1 VNTLELS
8 SQLLQLLFS
17 GLTLGGIY
25 SLIALALVTTFNITG
40 VLNLA
45 QGEFLA
51 LGALLAASLS
61 AAGLPLVSAF
71 VIAVAL
77 VTLLSGLVER
87 VAIYPARGASGLTLI
102 IITIGLSISL
112 RGLALLIWGTNP
124 VTLPAFSK
132 GAPLAI
138 GGATI
143 GLQSLWIFGLV
154 AVTLAGLFAFFEL
167 TYQGKAVRACVINRT
182 AARLVGINPATMSLL
197 AFAGSGAIGA
207 AAGIFIAPVTLAT
220 YDMGFMLGVK
230 GFVAAAI
237 GGMYSISGAVLGGII
252 LGILEVYF
260 AGLVSSGL
268 KDALALVVLLAVLM
282 LRPEGLLGVIGG
294 RKV

>member
-1 VNTLELS
+1 MELS

-17 GLTLGGIY
+17 GLTLGSIY

-61 AAGLPLVSAF
+61 AAGLPLAAAF

-124 VTLPAFSK
+124 VALPAFSK

-207 AAGIFIAPVTLAT
+207 AAGIFIAPITLAT

-237 GGMYSISGAVLGGII
+237 GGMSSISGAVLGGII

-282 LRPEGLLGVIGG
+282 LRPEGLLGAVGG

>member
-1 VNTLELS
+1 MELS

-17 GLTLGGIY
+17 GLTLGSIY
-25 SLIALALVTTFNITG
+25 ALIALALVTTFNITG

-61 AAGLPLVSAF
+61 AAGLPLAAAF
-71 VIAVAL
+71 VISVAL

-87 VAIYPARGASGLTLI
+87 AAIYPARGASGLTLI

-112 RGLALLIWGTNP
+112 RGLALLIWGTDP
-124 VTLPAFSK
+124 MALPAFSR
-132 GAPLAI
+132 GAPLAL

-237 GGMYSISGAVLGGII
+237 GGMYSVSGAVLGGII

-260 AGLVSSGL
+260 AGLISSGL

-282 LRPEGLLGVIGG
+282 LKPEGLMGVIGG

>member
-1 VNTLELS
+1 MELS

-17 GLTLGGIY
+17 GLTLGSIY

-61 AAGLPLVSAF
+61 AAGLPLAAAF
-71 VIAVAL
+71 IIAVAL

-87 VAIYPARGASGLTLI
+87 ATIYPARGASGLTLI

-112 RGLALLIWGTNP
+112 RGLALLIWGTDP
-124 VTLPAFSK
+124 VALPPFSK
-132 GAPLAI
+132 GAPLAV

-282 LRPEGLLGVIGG
+282 LRPEGLLGAVGA